1 MSEGERNGRESRP
14 RPPKADLSDP
24 PASGA
29 GADEADE
36 YFRGLSVRMGGLF
49 HLEGEGGP
57 ELPERLGPYR
67 VLRFLGEGG
76 MGSVY
81 LACREDRE
89 FEMKVALKLLHPYLA
104 LGSFRRRFRA
114 ERQILADLSH
124 PGIASLIDG
133 GVLPGQV
140 PYLAMEYIE
149 GDPIDQWCDAR
160 ELSVRNRVRLFLQ
173 VLEAVSHAHS
183 RLVIHRDLK
192 PGNIL
197 VTFDGKVKLL
207 DFGVATVVKRGAV
220 EADRR
225 IALNLDQAE
234 RPLTPTYSSPEE
246 LRGEPVS
253 AASDVYSL
261 GVLLHTLLVGAAPSD
276 FEGSSVADLLS
287 PVHDFRVTPP
297 SVSMRRLASVGSAGP
312 GGSPWTAIDAA
323 RKRGRS
329 PRGLARELAG
339 DLDLIVEVALHP
351 DPAHR
356 YSSVDQLSEDLKR
369 WLDRLPVRAR
379 PPTRRHRLA
388 LFVARHR
395 AGAMLGSLAAILLVA
410 ITGLSLHWSVELR
423 QFASSLE
430 DERNRAQSE
439 ARRADASLGFLQDA
453 FALADPSETGGEDVT
468 ARQILETAEQQVYRE
483 MGAHPEVQ
491 AELLSVMA
499 EVYIRLGLSAR
510 AESLADD
517 AIRLRELS
525 VPGDAA
531 GLLRNELQ
539 RALAWRN
546 TGRSLEER
554 QEELGRMVEVSR
566 GVHGSMSPETAL
578 ILRHYGNALRETDT
592 REAAFQESLS
602 IYRSLAGDWRAE
614 IATTL
619 LSSTHGLLPLPDREE
634 RIREALRLRIDVLGE
649 DHRQVGTAY
658 SDLALYLEPTD
669 PVAAIGY
676 MQTALEI
683 HRGAAGPHHT
693 TTLTLLNNL
702 AGLHRD
708 QGQWTDA
715 EPLYRE
721 VLAARRL
728 LQPDEA
734 VRLAYPKYGL
744 GFVLLEM
751 GGAAEAVPLLAQ
763 VEETFGLSDGRGRA
777 AAIGLARGQMA
788 IEAREAAQAT
798 ARRLQAAAIEAGD
811 TARADAAAEL
821 LVELLDGGVMEE
833 VQG

>member
-1 MSEGERNGRESRP
+1 MSSDERPGGDEDR
-14 RPPKADLSDP
+14 
-24 PASGA
+24 
-29 GADEADE
+29 EADD
-36 YFRGLSVRMGGLF
+36 YFRALSVRMGGLF
-49 HLEGEGGP
+49 HLEGRKESG
-57 ELPERLGPYR
+57 LPERLGPYR

-104 LGSFRRRFRA
+104 LGAFRRRFRA

-133 GVLPGQV
+133 GLLPGQV

-149 GDPIDQWCDAR
+149 GEPIDRWCDAR
-160 ELSVRNRVRLFLQ
+160 ELSLGDRIRLFLQ

-197 VTFDGKVKLL
+197 VTSDGKVKLL
-207 DFGVATVVKRGAV
+207 DFGVATVLKRGV
-220 EADRR
+220 EKADRWL
-225 IALNLDQAE
+225 AMNPGQGG

-253 AASDVYSL
+253 AASDIYSL
-261 GVLLHTLLVGAAPSD
+261 GVLLHTLLVGAAPSALK
-276 FEGSSVADLLS
+276 GSSVSDLLN

-297 SVSMRRLASVGSAGP
+297 SLAMRRESPVASEGSGA
-312 GGSPWTAIDAA
+312 STWTAADVA

-339 DLDLIVEVALHP
+339 DLDLITEVALHP
-351 DPAHR
+351 DPARR
-356 YSSVDQLSEDLKR
+356 YSSVDQLSEDLER

-430 DERNRAQSE
+430 DERNRAQAE
-439 ARRADASLGFLQDA
+439 ARRADASLGFLLDA

-468 ARQILETAEQQVYRE
+468 AREILETAERQVYRE

-491 AELLSVMA
+491 AELLTVMA
-499 EVYIRLGLSAR
+499 QVYIRLGLSAR
-510 AESLADD
+510 AESIADD
-517 AIRLRELS
+517 AISLRERLL
-525 VPGDAA
+525 PGDAA
-531 GLLRNELQ
+531 GLLRNRLQ
-539 RALAWRN
+539 RVVAWPN

-554 QEELGRMVEVSR
+554 QDELERLVAESR
-566 GVHGSMSPETAL
+566 RVHGSVSPETAL
-578 ILRHYGNALRETDT
+578 ILRHYGNALRDADT

-602 IYRSLAGDWRAE
+602 IYRALEGEWRAE

-619 LSSTHGLLPLPDREE
+619 LNSTHGRLPLPDREE
-634 RIREALRLRIDVLGE
+634 RVREALRLRLDFLGE
-649 DHRQVGTAY
+649 DHRQVGSAY

-676 MQTALEI
+676 MQKALDI
-683 HRGAAGPHHT
+683 HRAAAGPHHT
-693 TTLTLLNNL
+693 ATLTIMNNL

-708 QGQWTDA
+708 QGQWTEA

-751 GGAAEAVPLLAQ
+751 GEAAEAVPLLAQ
-763 VEETFGLSDGRGRA
+763 VAETFGLGDGRGRA
-777 AAIGLARGQMA
+777 AGLRLARGQMA
-788 IEAREAAQAT
+788 IGDRGAGQAT

-811 TARADAAAEL
+811 TAGAEAAAAL
-821 LVELLDGGVMEE
+821 LEGLE
-833 VQG
+833 VAEKPG